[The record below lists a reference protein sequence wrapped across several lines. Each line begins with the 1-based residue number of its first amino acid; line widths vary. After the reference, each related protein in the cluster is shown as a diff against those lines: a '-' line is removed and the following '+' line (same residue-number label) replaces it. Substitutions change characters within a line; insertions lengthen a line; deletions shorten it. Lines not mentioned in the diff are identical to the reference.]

1 MKKVCDLIKEITS
14 DGSWCTA
21 SNLLTISRIFFVPVV
36 VYGIIQNMWL
46 LAFAFLIVATATDI
60 LDGYLARLLNECT
73 KLGKCLDPLADK
85 LLLISVFAV
94 LSFVNSPSFS
104 IPAWFVS
111 LLFIRET
118 FIIGGV
124 LFLMIFGVDLNIQPS
139 LGGKLTTFFQTTFI
153 LWIFV
158 CYFVGWNPVKTYYV
172 SLFMLAA
179 ISIAS
184 LGQYV
189 LIGFRYFKSYLE

>member
-1 MKKVCDLIKEITS
+1 MKKVRDLIKEITS
-14 DGSWCTA
+14 DGNWCTV
-21 SNLLTISRIFFVPVV
+21 SNLLTISRIFFVPIII
-36 VYGIIQNMWL
+36 YGVIHNNWL
-46 LAFAFLIVATATDI
+46 LSFAFLIIAAITDV
-60 LDGYLARLLNECT
+60 LDGYLARLFNECT

-85 LLLISVFAV
+85 FLLVSVFAA

-104 IPAWFVS
+104 IPSWFVF
-111 LLFIRET
+111 LLFLRET
-118 FIIGGV
+118 IIVGGV

-139 LGGKLTTFFQTTFI
+139 IGGKMTTFFQVLFI

-158 CYFVGWNPVKTYYV
+158 CYFVGWNPVKTYYL

-184 LGQYV
+184 FGQYA
-189 LIGFRYFKSYLE
+189 LMGFRYFQGES